1 MTLFLTLL
9 GYGKSAMSAVLSWLS
24 RRSVAEL
31 ACIVLFVVAA
41 FLDISLQAEKRHSAR
56 LQTQVTKLSAQ
67 LKAISTARD
76 NQKAVTAKTVEHV
89 KERVKQADD
98 RAKVVEQAPLNGKC
112 ETPKE
117 ILQAD
122 L

>member
-9 GYGKSAMSAVLSWLS
+9 GFGKAVVRWLS
-24 RRSVAEL
+24 KRSLAEL
-31 ACIVLFVVAA
+31 ACIALALVCVFEFVA
-41 FLDISLQAEKRHSAR
+41 LKAEKRHSAR

-98 RAKVVEQAPLNGKC
+98 RAKVVEQAPLVGGCK
-112 ETPKE
+112 TPKE
-117 ILQAD
+117 ILQSED

>member
-1 MTLFLTLL
+1 MTLFLTML
-9 GYGKSAMSAVLSWLS
+9 GFGKAVVRWLS
-24 RRSVAEL
+24 KRSLAEL
-31 ACIVLFVVAA
+31 ACIALALVCVFEFVA
-41 FLDISLQAEKRHSAR
+41 LKAEKRHSAR

-89 KERVKQADD
+89 KERVRQADD

-117 ILQAD
+117 ILNAD
-122 L
+122 I